1 MNLIINLEN
10 DDWILDDMTRTMA
23 EYGARESFHLPI
35 ALRRELHPIFT
46 LPLL

>member
-23 EYGARESFHLPI
+23 EYGARESSHLP
-35 ALRRELHPIFT
+35 T
-46 LPLL
+46 T

>member
-23 EYGARESFHLPI
+23 EYGARESFPLARP
-35 ALRRELHPIFT
+35 RRRKLQPIFT
-46 LPLL
+46 SELI